1 VKNEMVRFKID
12 EKVNFSKVGTIE
24 AINKL
29 KLSLLKVGD
38 NLTIKIGENVV
49 PVTFKYI
56 LGDAVIFKTLRM
68 KLSEFTI

>member
-29 KLSLLKVGD
+29 KLNLLKVGD

>member
-1 VKNEMVRFKID
+1 MVRFKID

>member
-1 VKNEMVRFKID
+1 MVKFKID

-24 AINKL
+24 EINKL